1 MKDAPYIAILAG
13 VWANWNSVIQAAR
26 FVNDL
31 RESVVTGQK
40 GNRHLT
46 LDHRRAMRFD
56 WLLTMAG
63 AIAVSVVFGVILL
76 GIVLASVPASDRILK
91 GVLLLLGLTPILGAV
106 LFVLCGVNDWRLM
119 GKALAAH
126 HNEHLTEGRQVSTSI
141 SAQDVRPAPALQSNS
156 PRGRGSIRAGR
167 NARGAGGLAR

>member
-1 MKDAPYIAILAG
+1 MDAMGDLARDSKRGRRDERDEDMKDAPYIAILAG
-13 VWANWNSVIQAAR
+13 LWANWNSVIQAAR

-46 LDHRRAMRFD
+46 LAHRRAMRFD

-76 GIVLASVPASDRILK
+76 GFVLASVPAPGRILP
-91 GVLLLLGLTPILGAV
+91 LLLALTPIL
-106 LFVLCGVNDWRLM
+106 
-119 GKALAAH
+119 
-126 HNEHLTEGRQVSTSI
+126 
-141 SAQDVRPAPALQSNS
+141 
-156 PRGRGSIRAGR
+156 
-167 NARGAGGLAR
+167 